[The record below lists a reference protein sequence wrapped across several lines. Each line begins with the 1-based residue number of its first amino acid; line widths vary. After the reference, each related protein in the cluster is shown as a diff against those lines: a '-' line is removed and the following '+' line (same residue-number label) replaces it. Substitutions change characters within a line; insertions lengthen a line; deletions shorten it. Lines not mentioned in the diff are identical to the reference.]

1 MLCALGF
8 DMFYNFLKGELQGKK
23 NQDLGKLP
31 TEMEGKLVVMAEPSC
46 FLKCASSLP
55 CFPISSS
62 STPHPRAE
70 FQLDIAE
77 GLGLMGSSPVGCG
90 FLSNG
95 LAGRWKQG
103 RRT

>member
-1 MLCALGF
+1 
-8 DMFYNFLKGELQGKK
+8 
-23 NQDLGKLP
+23 
-31 TEMEGKLVVMAEPSC
+31 MEGKLVGDGRAIP
-46 FLKCASSLP
+46 FFKCASSLP

-77 GLGLMGSSPVGCG
+77 GLRLMGSSPVGCG
-90 FLSNG
+90 FLSNA

-103 RRT
+103 QRT